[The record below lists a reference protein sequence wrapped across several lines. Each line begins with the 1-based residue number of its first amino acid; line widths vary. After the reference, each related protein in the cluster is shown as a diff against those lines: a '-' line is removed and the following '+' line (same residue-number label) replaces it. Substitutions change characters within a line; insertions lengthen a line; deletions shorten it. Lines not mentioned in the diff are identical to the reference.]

1 MYFAMTEPPP
11 APTLRRVLTLWPLV
25 FYGLGVIIG
34 AGIYVALGEVIAR
47 AGGAAPFSFLLA
59 GIAAMLTGLCYGELA
74 GRFPDAAGAAVY
86 AKRGF
91 SSDRIGQI
99 VGATVTLTVAVSA
112 ASIAS
117 GAIHYLAVL
126 LPLPSAVLTS
136 LLIVS
141 FTAIAAFGVRE
152 SVGLAAAIGV
162 IEIGG
167 LIAATLAGFLTA
179 PALHFE
185 GMLPTDQAA
194 WGGMIAGAFIAF
206 FAFIGFESLA
216 NLAEEVK
223 DPSRTLPR
231 GIVGAVTASI
241 VIYVIVAAG
250 AVMADRSSDRP
261 LLSLFEGTSARV
273 FALVGFLAVA
283 NGVLVQIIM
292 LARLFYGMARNGQ
305 LPASLARVHPR
316 SHTPVLAT
324 LLAGAIVL
332 CTAALV
338 PFEHLLV
345 LANALTLAV
354 FALIDLALW
363 QVKRRAPATPGVF
376 TVPFWVPPLAA
387 AMAVCLMLAEFLL

>member
-1 MYFAMTEPPP
+1 MTDPGPPP
-11 APTLRRVLTLWPLV
+11 ALRRVLTLWPLV

-34 AGIYVALGEVIAR
+34 AGIYVALGEVMAR
-47 AGGAAPFSFLLA
+47 AGGAAPASFLLA
-59 GIAAMLTGLCYGELA
+59 GFAAVLTGLCYAELA

-91 SSDRIGQI
+91 DSDRIGQI

-117 GAIHYLAVL
+117 GATHYLAELV
-126 LPLPSAVLTS
+126 PLPAAVLTS
-136 LLIVS
+136 LMIVC

-152 SVGLAAAIGV
+152 SVGIAAAIGV

-167 LIAATLAGFLTA
+167 LVAATLAGFLTA
-179 PALHFE
+179 PKLHFD
-185 GMLPTDQAA
+185 GMLPTDLPS

-206 FAFIGFESLA
+206 FAFIGFETLA

-223 DPSRTLPR
+223 EPKHTLPR
-231 GIVGAVTASI
+231 GIIGAVGASI
-241 VIYVIVAAG
+241 VIYVIVAIG
-250 AVMADRSSDRP
+250 AVVADRSAERP
-261 LLSLFEGTSARV
+261 LLSLFEGSGAKV

-305 LPASLARVHPR
+305 LPAGLARVHPR
-316 SHTPVLAT
+316 RHTPLLAT

-332 CTAALV
+332 CTAVLL

-363 QVKRRAPATPGVF
+363 RVQRGGPAERGVF
-376 TVPFWVPPLAA
+376 TVPSWVPLLAA
-387 AMAVCLMLAEFLL
+387 AMAVGLMLAEFLV